1 MDLYIEENFKIFQI
15 NFDSIPK
22 LLELKLDKNLFHK
35 IESEFNKKL
44 ENNSAENFKKLLEPK
59 ADAEWVKKLLAKL
72 NQSIKGLQ
80 S

>member
-35 IESEFNKKL
+35 IESELNKKL

-80 S
+80 N